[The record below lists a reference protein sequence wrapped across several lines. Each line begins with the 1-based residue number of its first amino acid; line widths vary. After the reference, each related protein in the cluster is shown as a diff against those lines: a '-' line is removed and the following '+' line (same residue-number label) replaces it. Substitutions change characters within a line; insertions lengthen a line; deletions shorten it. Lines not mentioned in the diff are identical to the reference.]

1 MMLFLSL
8 LTLSAASISAL
19 LSLNSREEIFRVAM
33 GCVALLF
40 ALVTLLVA
48 PWALK
53 LTLAAIP
60 LIWERVNWANLV

>member
-8 LTLSAASISAL
+8 LTLSPASISAL

>member
-8 LTLSAASISAL
+8 LTLSPASISAL

-53 LTLAAIP
+53 LTLVAIP